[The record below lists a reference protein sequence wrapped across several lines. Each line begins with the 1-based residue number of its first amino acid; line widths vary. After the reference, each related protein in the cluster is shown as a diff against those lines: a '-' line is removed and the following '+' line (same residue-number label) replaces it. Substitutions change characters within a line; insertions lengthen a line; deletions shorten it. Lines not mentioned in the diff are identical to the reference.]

1 MRSWRRFWWAR
12 RVGSLPDMVV
22 VGLLLVAV
30 GVLAVV
36 AAVVASSGTA
46 AYLGLDLSSATLFFL
61 GVAATLAVIVGLGL
75 TRAGAGRAIR
85 RRREHR
91 RLQTLEREGRERQ
104 RDEDGRRS
112 PDGGSVDD
120 RAGQEPPG

>member
-1 MRSWRRFWWAR
+1 
-12 RVGSLPDMVV
+12 MVV